1 MTAKPF
7 GLAVKAVIVDDA
19 GRSLLI
25 RRSASNRHFV
35 GQWEWPGGKVDS
47 GESFDVATLREVKE
61 ETGLD
66 VEITGLVGAAQFE
79 MPARQVV
86 VLCMEARLIGGELK
100 LSEEHDDSAWVKF
113 SDYGRYEFTDNV
125 RELVMKYAADKA
137 SVA

>member
-7 GLAVKAVIVDDA
+7 GLAVKAVIADGS

-35 GQWEWPGGKVDS
+35 GQWEWPGGKVDP
-47 GESFDVATLREVKE
+47 GESFDVAALREVKE

-66 VEITGLVGAAQFE
+66 VELTGLAGAVEFE
-79 MPARQVV
+79 MPARRII
-86 VLCMEARLIGGELK
+86 VLCLEARLLGGELK
-100 LSEEHDDSAWVKF
+100 LSEEHDDSTWVKF

-125 RELVMKYAADKA
+125 RELVMKYAARKA
-137 SVA
+137 AG